1 MTRLNGRR
9 SDELRKLKITKNYI
23 KYAEG
28 SCLIEAGETKVITTA
43 TIENTVPPFLRGKGT
58 GWITAEYGMIPR
70 SCKTRVQREASKGKL
85 GGRTMEIQRLIGRSL
100 RSVTDMAK
108 IGERTIW
115 IDCDVIQADGGT
127 RCASITGSFVSVLLA
142 LEKMRKEGAIQEIP
156 VSDYVAAVSVGMLG
170 GHTVLDLDYSED
182 STADVD
188 MNIIMTGDGRF
199 VEIQGTAEK
208 EPFKQEDMNKLINL
222 AKKGIN
228 ELIGAQKKILP
239 RHLALL
245 GAGSRQCD
253 AKAGKGVL

>member
-1 MTRLNGRR
+1 MMRQSGRR

-28 SCLIEAGETKVITTA
+28 SCLIEIGETKVITTA

-85 GGRTMEIQRLIGRSL
+85 GGRTMEIQRLIGRSM
-100 RSVTDMAK
+100 RSVADMSK

-142 LEKMRKEGAIQEIP
+142 LENMREEGVIQEIP
-156 VSDYVAAVSVGMLG
+156 VADYVAAVSVGMLEG
-170 GHTVLDLDYSED
+170 KPILDLDYSED

-208 EPFKQEDMNKLINL
+208 EPFKKEDMNKLITL
-222 AKKGIN
+222 AHKGIN
-228 ELIGAQKKILP
+228 ELIIAQKK
-239 RHLALL
+239 ALK
-245 GAGSRQCD
+245 D
-253 AKAGKGVL
+253 II

>member
-1 MTRLNGRR
+1 MTRQNGRR
-9 SDELRKLKITKNYI
+9 SDELRRLKITKNYI

-28 SCLIEAGETKVITTA
+28 SCLIEIGETKVITTA

-85 GGRTMEIQRLIGRSL
+85 GGRTMEIQRLIGRSM
-100 RSVTDMAK
+100 RSVADMSK

-142 LEKMRKEGAIQEIP
+142 LQKMREEGIIQEIP
-156 VSDYVAAVSVGMLG
+156 VSDYVAAVSVGMLDG
-170 GHTVLDLDYSED
+170 KPMLDLDYDED

-208 EPFKQEDMNKLINL
+208 EPFKKEDMNRLIAL
-222 AKKGIN
+222 AKKGIG
-228 ELIGAQKKILP
+228 ELIGAQKKVL
-239 RHLALL
+239 
-245 GAGSRQCD
+245 
-253 AKAGKGVL
+253 KGII